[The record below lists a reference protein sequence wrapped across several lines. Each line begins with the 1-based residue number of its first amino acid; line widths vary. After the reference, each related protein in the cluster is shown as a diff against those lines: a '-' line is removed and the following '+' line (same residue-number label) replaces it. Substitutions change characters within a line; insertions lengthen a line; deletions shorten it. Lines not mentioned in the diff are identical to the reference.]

1 MQTNPNAVQN
11 NSLPPSYP
19 AQGSTPGGTPPKALS
34 QGPKAKQLGADP
46 TLASWYEQ
54 AWAYYN
60 AVQSG
65 QVEAPDP
72 AALQELIAQMNWAY
86 QQLQGGGAGM
96 WDPTVGGDPMG
107 PPNNEPQTIYY
118 DYEEN
123 EMTATGEPVTH
134 HSFGNEDTII
144 VPSMAAEIS
153 VVRVMSNDVQPP
165 TEVWKVVVKNRITG
179 AEEVF
184 ISEADHLTIK
194 APEPDKQIKGN
205 FPPDQLSI
213 EEYDM
218 EKAGEKGSNGD
229 IVSIEGT
236 LNKDTGEIE
245 YEAAST
251 NEADTIDFNPKGTG
265 VEGDEETH
273 RVWGNLNISV
283 SPSDKVQ
290 VLDGA
295 DNPGDGGY
303 TIIVT
308 HKDGSKDIIIAM
320 PGTRQVN
327 INADPLNVTWGEN
340 AVSDPNGIVPEG
352 FGDDITINGGVNVED
367 LDEEELGFLADLM
380 EITGKDFDAILAAL
394 NEAGFKTQDG
404 KAFESL
410 QDVLTAMKE
419 GHFPPQEMSL
429 QIFQL
434 VAFLDDGEDGL
445 QEINAEVIE
454 ALGDQDYQ
462 LVNELEKKFY
472 ERLEEVLDALYQG
485 EISIQQDEKAEG
497 IKINGDKYFIQ
508 WWDEAEKM
516 PDRLVRLDD
525 QLDQYADEGDG
536 WKFEKSYD

>member
-1 MQTNPNAVQN
+1 MQTNSSTVQN
-11 NSLPPSYP
+11 NLNTTHP
-19 AQGSTPGGTPPKALS
+19 AQGSTPVGTPPKALS
-34 QGPKAKQLGADP
+34 QGPKAKHLGADP

-72 AALQELIAQMNWAY
+72 AAMQELIAQMNWAY

-96 WDPTVGGDPMG
+96 WDPTMGGEPMA
-107 PPNNEPQTIYY
+107 PQNAQPQEMYY

-123 EMTATGEPVTH
+123 EITATGEAVTH
-134 HSFGNEDTII
+134 RSFGVNDTLM
-144 VPSMAAEIS
+144 VPSMAAE
-153 VVRVMSNDVQPP
+153 VTYEKVMDQSVQPP
-165 TEVWKVVVKNRITG
+165 VMVLKVIVKNKITG
-179 AEEVF
+179 AEEIF
-184 ISEADHLTIK
+184 IFENAEDPEFSLTIQSPK
-194 APEPDKQIKGN
+194 PDTQISGN
-205 FPPDQLSI
+205 FPGDKVTH

-218 EKAGEKGSNGD
+218 EKAGEKGSHGD

-320 PGTRQVN
+320 PGTRKVN

-352 FGDDITINGGVNVED
+352 FGDDITLNGGVDVED
-367 LDEEELGFLADLM
+367 LGEEELGFLHGLM
-380 EITGKDFDAILAAL
+380 ELTGKDMDAIIEAL
-394 NEAGFKTQDG
+394 NQAGFETVDG
-404 KAFESL
+404 KEFESFEE
-410 QDVLTAMKE
+410 VLKAIEE
-419 GHFPPQEMSL
+419 GKFPPEELSL
-429 QIFQL
+429 QLIQFI
-434 VAFLDDGEDGL
+434 AYLDDGEGGF
-445 QEINAEVIE
+445 QE
-454 ALGDQDYQ
+454 LSQ
-462 LVNELEKKFY
+462 LASDSYGTPDFNE
-472 ERLEEVLDALYQG
+472 
-485 EISIQQDEKAEG
+485 
-497 IKINGDKYFIQ
+497 N
-508 WWDEAEKM
+508 KM
-516 PDRLVRLDD
+516 KMTDRLIEIMDTLYEGEKEIHPNEGFYVDGTLYFMQADPDGIPDFFSYLDEND
-525 QLDQYADEGDG
+525 DLYKDKGDG